1 MRSSTPAHP
10 GRDGEAAGAAS
21 PPDMSRAPQRRPGRL
36 RLSRMIILAL
46 GLLAGG
52 AGGYGLARL
61 PPTPTPTPPAVA
73 ALSRTASAAARKILY
88 YRDPGGAPFWSAT
101 PRQDAQGRD
110 YLPVHDDEEISF
122 DPPAPA
128 VPGTAAAGERKIL
141 YYRNPMGL
149 PDISPAPKKDS
160 MGMDYI
166 PVYEDEAGD
175 DGATVKVSLD
185 KVQRSGVR
193 TGKATLRPVVRPVRA
208 VGTVAFDERRQ
219 TVVTLR
225 AEGFIEDLFVNATGQ
240 PVRAGEPLFRVYSP
254 EIQRAQIDLLA
265 AMRWAQ
271 GGTGVPESARN
282 IEGAMQRLR
291 NLGVPES
298 RIREI
303 RETGANP
310 RTTDWPAPTTGTV
323 TAKQVILGQR
333 VAPGDELYRIV
344 DLSRVWVIADVA
356 ESDLAEIAVGSRATM
371 TFRAY
376 AARPV
381 EGEVTFIYPELRAQT
396 RTARVRIEVPNEDGR
411 LKADM
416 YADVL
421 FHGGAGTQPV
431 LAVPA
436 SAVIDS
442 GSRQV
447 VLIARGEGRF
457 EPRPVRLGRR
467 DDGHAEVLDGLGVDE
482 EIVTSATF
490 LIDAESNLR
499 TALDAFARQS
509 GSFAPASGKESS
521 RSEAPK

>member
-1 MRSSTPAHP
+1 MRGSTPAHP
-10 GRDGEAAGAAS
+10 ERDGAAAGVAS
-21 PPDMSRAPQRRPGRL
+21 APDVSRAAQRRPGRP
-36 RLSRMIILAL
+36 RLSRTIILTL

-61 PPTPTPTPPAVA
+61 PTTASAPAVA
-73 ALSRTASAAARKILY
+73 ALWRAASAAERKILY

-101 PRQDAQGRD
+101 RRRDAQGRD

-128 VPGTAAAGERKIL
+128 APAATAPAAAGERKIL

-149 PDISPAPKKDS
+149 ADISPVPKKDS

-166 PVYEDEAGD
+166 PVYEGEAGD
-175 DGATVKVSLD
+175 DGTTVKVSLD

-193 TGKATLRPVVRPVRA
+193 TEKAALRPVVRPVRA

-225 AEGFIEDLFVNATGQ
+225 AEGFIEELFVNATGQ

-254 EIQRAQIDLLA
+254 EIQRAQIDMLV

-271 GGTGVPESARN
+271 GGTSGPESARN
-282 IEGAMQRLR
+282 IDGAMQRLR
-291 NLGVPES
+291 NLGVPEN

-323 TAKQVILGQR
+323 TAKQVLLGQR

-344 DLSRVWVIADVA
+344 DLTRVWVIADVA
-356 ESDLAEIAVGSRATM
+356 ESDLAEIALGTRATV

-376 AARPV
+376 PARPV

-396 RTARVRIEVPNEDGR
+396 RTARVRIEIPNDDGR

-421 FHGGAGTQPV
+421 FHGGTGAQPV

-436 SAVIDS
+436 NAVIDS
-442 GSRQV
+442 GDRQV
-447 VLIARGEGRF
+447 VLVARGEGRF

-467 DDGHAEVLDGLGVDE
+467 DGSHAEVLDGLGADE

-499 TALDAFARQS
+499 AALKTFAQQ
-509 GSFAPASGKESS
+509 
-521 RSEAPK
+521 EAPQ